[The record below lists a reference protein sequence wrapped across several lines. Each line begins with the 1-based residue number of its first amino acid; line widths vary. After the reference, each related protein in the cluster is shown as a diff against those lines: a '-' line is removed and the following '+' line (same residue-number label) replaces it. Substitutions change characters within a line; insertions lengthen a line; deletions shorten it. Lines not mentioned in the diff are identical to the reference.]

1 MNRLNT
7 ILTLATTLS
16 FGLSVAVAQ
25 DAPAGD
31 APKGPPPTGAKGGQ
45 DGQKGQQGDRPRDKA
60 KRGDRQGPGGPGGDM
75 MGRMGGAMQELE
87 MARAALA
94 QVQPPLSDAQQA
106 EVDAARESF
115 KAEMDTWRAA
125 NDEKMRDL
133 MQQVRE
139 AREAGGMDPE
149 LMEQMKAL
157 KESAPNAQAAFDK
170 VRNVLSPEQQKSFDD
185 GLAKGREAAKGKR
198 GGDRPGADGQG
209 PGKGKGQGKDGKGPG
224 GADRPQRPGKDGSKP
239 SGKDGAPPPPPP
251 PSGDKPVF
259 ND

>member
-7 ILTLATTLS
+7 IISLATTL
-16 FGLSVAVAQ
+16 FLGMAVAVAQ

-94 QVQPPLSDAQQA
+94 AVQPPLSTEQQA

-115 KAEMDTWRAA
+115 KAEMETWRAA
-125 NDEKMRDL
+125 NEEKMRDL
-133 MQQVRE
+133 MKQI
-139 AREAGGMDPE
+139 REAGGMDPE
-149 LMEQMKAL
+149 LMDKMKAM

-185 GLAKGREAAKGKR
+185 GLAKQRESAKSKR
-198 GGDRPGADGQG
+198 GGDR
-209 PGKGKGQGKDGKGPG
+209 QGKDGKDGKG
-224 GADRPQRPGKDGSKP
+224 GNSDRPQRPGK
-239 SGKDGAPPPPPP
+239 GKDGAPPPPPAG
-251 PSGDKPVF
+251 GDKPVF
-259 ND
+259 DD